1 MYNFIILLQKLFLD
15 INRTK
20 DKEHLN
26 SSDLLSC
33 EDYSNNSTLELAKNN
48 NRTNKSYSSTRLNKN
63 LITNNYINRINSAS
77 STIINKTI
85 SLNNSTKSLFNKNQE
100 DETSTN
106 SFESNEAILDLKTLL
121 YNLENGY
128 YLRF

>member
-1 MYNFIILLQKLFLD
+1 MYNFIILLQNFFLD

>member
-1 MYNFIILLQKLFLD
+1 MLQKLFLD

>member
-1 MYNFIILLQKLFLD
+1 LLQKLFLD

>member
-1 MYNFIILLQKLFLD
+1 MLLQKLFLD

>member
-1 MYNFIILLQKLFLD
+1 MLQKLFLD

-48 NRTNKSYSSTRLNKN
+48 NRTNKSYSSTRLNKI